1 VIILI
6 YMPVYE
12 EAIIGKR
19 FTLVIPKSIREELG
33 LKEGQRVLVCVEA
46 GRVIIE
52 PLPEN
57 PLQVLESI
65 IGKPYSE
72 ATDEEKAEK
81 WLREN
86 AGH

>member
-1 VIILI
+1 MIILV

-12 EAIIGKR
+12 KATIGRR
-19 FTLVIPKSIREELG
+19 FTLVIPKSIREGLG

-65 IGKPYSE
+65 IGEPYSE

-86 AGH
+86 ASH

>member
-1 VIILI
+1 
-6 YMPVYE
+6 M
-12 EAIIGKR
+12 
-19 FTLVIPKSIREELG
+19 
-33 LKEGQRVLVCVEA
+33 LVCVKA

-65 IGKPYSE
+65 IGEHYSE

-86 AGH
+86 ANY